1 MGLVCKVQMQLHR
14 TPKGLGD
21 FTTSTRVL
29 PITALAVAI
38 GVLASFVALALL
50 RMIGLSTNL
59 FFYQRFSTLM
69 TSPGGNHLGY

>member
-1 MGLVCKVQMQLHR
+1 MKLHR
-14 TPKGLGD
+14 APKGLGD
-21 FTTSTRVL
+21 FTASTRVL

-38 GVLASFVALALL
+38 GALASFVALALL